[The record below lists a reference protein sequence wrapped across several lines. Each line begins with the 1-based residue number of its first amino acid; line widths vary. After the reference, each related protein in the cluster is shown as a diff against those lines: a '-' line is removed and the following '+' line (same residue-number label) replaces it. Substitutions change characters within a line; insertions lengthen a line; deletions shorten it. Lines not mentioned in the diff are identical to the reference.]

1 MKFLKDLQRHLLTG
15 VSYMIPFV
23 VPGGMLIA
31 ISFLIG
37 GIKVFE
43 TPGFGAELFTLGKDA
58 FGLMVGALAG
68 YIAYSIADRPGIAP
82 GFVGGIVANR
92 IGAGFLGGML
102 AGLLAGYL
110 VEWIKSIKVPQVVR
124 SLESVL
130 IIPLVAT
137 TVIGLVMVYFIGPP
151 VKWLNETMSV
161 MLNNLGTGSAIL
173 LGLIIGAMMAF
184 DMGGPVNKAAYFFA
198 LGAAQTANNWVPMA
212 AVFVGGMV
220 PPLVIALAILMAK
233 NKFTEE
239 ERAGLPG
246 CFVGAASLITEFA
259 IPYAAGDPIRVMPSI
274 MIGSAVAGGI
284 TMAFRVSMMAPH
296 GGLFVFALSN
306 NPLMYVLSIIIGG
319 FVGAGILIMLK
330 PKIGAEAEVQKA
342 QEAVVGV

>member
-1 MKFLKDLQRHLLTG
+1 MKKFGQEVQKALLTG

-37 GIKVFE
+37 GIKVYE
-43 TPGFGAELFTLGKDA
+43 TTGLGAELFTLGKDA
-58 FGLMVGALAG
+58 FGLIVGVLAG

-82 GFVGGIVANR
+82 GFVAGMVANR
-92 IGAGFLGGML
+92 IGAGFLGGII
-102 AGLLAGYL
+102 AGLLAGYF
-110 VEWIKSIKVPQVVR
+110 VR
-124 SLESVL
+124 WLKTINLPAVL
-130 IIPLVAT
+130 KPLMPVLLIPLVAT
-137 TVIGLVMVYFIGPP
+137 TVVGLAMVYFIGPP

-161 MLNNLGTGSAIL
+161 ILTNLGTGSMIL
-173 LGLIIGAMMAF
+173 LGLVIGAMMAF

-198 LGAAQTANNWVPMA
+198 LGVSSTADNWVPMA

-220 PPLVIALAILMAK
+220 PPLVIALAMLIAK
-233 NKFTEE
+233 KKFTEE

-259 IPYAAGDPIRVMPSI
+259 IPYAAGDPLRVMPSI
-274 MIGSAVAGGI
+274 MIGSAVGGAI
-284 TMAFRVSMMAPH
+284 SMALGVDMHAPH

-306 NPLMYVLSIIIGG
+306 KPLLYVLSIIIGG
-319 FVGAGILIMLK
+319 IVGALVLVALK
-330 PKIGAEAEVQKA
+330 PNLKEVK
-342 QEAVVGV
+342 EVKK